1 MYAVALGGGGVW
13 LWDAGGGSDPQS
25 ALFAAIAARKEK
37 QEARMRAIE
46 AGEIEVEDPR
56 EKRLQELKKQKAA
69 EAAAK
74 KKSAEAAAA
83 KK

>member
-1 MYAVALGGGGVW
+1 MREAVIVSYARTGMAKASRGSLNNTHGITM
-13 LWDAGGGSDPQS
+13 AGT
-25 ALFAAIAARKEK
+25 AIKGAIE
-37 QEARMRAIE
+37 RAGIE

-74 KKSAEAAAA
+74 KKSAKAAAA